1 MTNDPAE
8 IPGLKLS
15 TEFRGKFLKSRSSK
29 VGLDLATISLTQSR
43 DHGLPSY
50 TQMRRQCGLSR
61 FYTFHDL
68 KKEFINETQASILA
82 QYYESVDDI
91 DLLIGV
97 LAEKPKKGSFIG
109 STLSCII
116 GNQMYRTK
124 AGDRYWYE
132 NYFAAS
138 AFTDEK
144 LSQIRLTTLSK
155 LICALTKTENIQVS
169 SFLLPDNFDNSPIDC
184 KSTAFKG
191 FDLSLWKDTQNDL
204 QLPITHETIQK
215 VIKIAQLNLEDQKKR
230 ESGNI
235 RRNQKTFEKG
245 DPLFAYAN
253 MMRAKAESKE
263 VSKVSALLLE
273 TTRILLR
280 GEPLPDGEKLPSLD
294 IESLQEILPSIDVS
308 FFVNNFTAF
317 LSEDGKATKDECLP
331 KMLPCDHT
339 SRYRTYSGWCNNLK
353 APNYGNAFTPLRH
366 LMKPVYEDGF
376 DTPRSKAKSGAPLPS
391 AREISN
397 AVHVDRNVTHVK
409 FTHMVM
415 QFGQFIDHEL
425 THSPTA
431 RGPND
436 EILNCT
442 RCDSP
447 TTISVHCMP
456 LKIQPNDPFFPS
468 KYDDGTPRCLP
479 FARSLLGQLSL
490 GYRNQLNQLTAFID
504 GSVIYGSTLCE
515 ANNLR
520 LFQNG
525 LMNFTDL
532 GDGNHEALPQ
542 GTQEKDCLGDI

>member
-1 MTNDPAE
+1 
-8 IPGLKLS
+8 
-15 TEFRGKFLKSRSSK
+15 
-29 VGLDLATISLTQSR
+29 
-43 DHGLPSY
+43 
-50 TQMRRQCGLSR
+50 
-61 FYTFHDL
+61 
-68 KKEFINETQASILA
+68 
-82 QYYESVDDI
+82 
-91 DLLIGV
+91 
-97 LAEKPKKGSFIG
+97 
-109 STLSCII
+109 
-116 GNQMYRTK
+116 
-124 AGDRYWYE
+124 
-132 NYFAAS
+132 
-138 AFTDEK
+138 
-144 LSQIRLTTLSK
+144 
-155 LICALTKTENIQVS
+155 
-169 SFLLPDNFDNSPIDC
+169 
-184 KSTAFKG
+184 
-191 FDLSLWKDTQNDL
+191 
-204 QLPITHETIQK
+204 
-215 VIKIAQLNLEDQKKR
+215 
-230 ESGNI
+230 
-235 RRNQKTFEKG
+235 
-245 DPLFAYAN
+245 
-253 MMRAKAESKE
+253 MMRAKEESKE

-339 SRYRTYSGWCNNLK
+339 SRYRTFSGWCNNLK
-353 APNYGNAFTPLRH
+353 TPNYGNAFTPLRH

-376 DTPRSKAKSGAPLPS
+376 DAPRSKSKSGAPLPS

-397 AVHVDRNVTHVK
+397 AVHVDRNITHVK

-447 TTISVHCMP
+447 QTISVHCMP

-468 KYDDGTPRCLP
+468 NYEDGTPRCLP

-490 GYRNQLNQLTAFID
+490 GYRNQLNQLTAFVD

-520 LFQNG
+520 LFRNG

-542 GTQEKDCLGDI
+542 GNQEKDCRSLPHSPCFVAGYDPTCDAAISHPFATAAYRFGHTLVRRLFPRMDFNYKKLGQDIDLSQHFGHVGPVYNATEGGIDTMIMGLLGTPSMAFDRHITSAVRNQLFARRGEPKSGLDLISLNILRARDHGVQSYNSFRSLCGLKKALSFDDLYTEMDSEAINALKQVYDHVDDIDLFPGITSERPRKGALVWISLTFFCFKTIF